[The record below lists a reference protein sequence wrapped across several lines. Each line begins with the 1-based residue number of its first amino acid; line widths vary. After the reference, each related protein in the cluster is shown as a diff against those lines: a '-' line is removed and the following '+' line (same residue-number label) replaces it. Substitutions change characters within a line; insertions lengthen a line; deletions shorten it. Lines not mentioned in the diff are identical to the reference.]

1 LALERARG
9 RFSVTAVD
17 EQSILILNVGS
28 STLKFGLFPLEGGY
42 DPFLHGVLEYSG
54 RAGGEIRLVHSRGG
68 KQESV
73 QVATTRE
80 SAAKELLQYLERSSL
95 FKSVGA
101 VGHRLVHGGS
111 KLRAPVVID
120 KAVRALIEEVIPLA
134 PDHLPT
140 ELRAID
146 EVARFAPDV
155 AQVACFDTAFHAG
168 MPRVAR
174 LFGLPRALL
183 DSGVIRYGFHGLSY
197 EYVTDSL
204 RKRGEL
210 PARTIV
216 AHLGNGASI
225 AAVRDGV
232 GIDTTMGLTP
242 TGGMVMSTRSGDL
255 DPGILLYLLRSR
267 AFSADDVDDA
277 IKHKGGLLGISDSSA
292 DMREL
297 LDARA
302 KDRKA
307 EEAIGVFCYQAKKF
321 IGGYAAALGGLDAL
335 VFTGGIGERSPEV
348 RAQICDGLGFLGVEI
363 DAASNAENSE
373 IISSTKSKVRVRT
386 IRTNEE
392 AMIARHTRKALN
404 PSL

>member
-1 LALERARG
+1 
-9 RFSVTAVD
+9 VTAPGKP
-17 EQSILILNVGS
+17 SILVLNVGS
-28 STLKFGLFPLEGGY
+28 STLKFGLFPLEEGD
-42 DPFLHGVLEYSG
+42 DPLLHGVLEYAG
-54 RAGGEIRLVHSRGG
+54 REGGQLRLVYSGER

-73 QVATTRE
+73 QVAATRE
-80 SAAKELLQYLERSSL
+80 SAARELLEYLERSSL
-95 FKSVGA
+95 FESVRA
-101 VGHRLVHGGS
+101 VGHRLVHGGP
-111 KLRAPVVID
+111 KLRSPVVID
-120 KAVRALIEEVIPLA
+120 NSIRALLEEVVPLA

-140 ELRAID
+140 ELGAID
-146 EVARFAPDV
+146 EVARFAAAV
-155 AQVACFDTAFHAG
+155 TQVACFDTAFHGA

-174 LFGLPRALL
+174 LFGLPRSLL

-197 EYVTDSL
+197 EYVTDAL

-267 AFSADDVDDA
+267 GFSANDVDDVT
-277 IKHKGGLLGISDSSA
+277 KHKGGLLGISDSSS
-292 DMREL
+292 DVRDL
-297 LDARA
+297 LAACANDP
-302 KDRKA
+302 KA

-321 IGGYAAALGGLDAL
+321 IGGYAATLGGIDAL

-348 RAQICDGLGFLGVEI
+348 RGRICEGLGFLGIEI
-363 DAASNAENSE
+363 DAASNGENAET
-373 IISSTKSKVRVRT
+373 ISAAGSSVTVRT
-386 IRTNEE
+386 IKANEE
-392 AMIARHTRKALN
+392 AMIARHTRQAVN
-404 PSL
+404 PRL

>member
-1 LALERARG
+1 M
-9 RFSVTAVD
+9 TAGD

-28 STLKFGLFPLEGGY
+28 STLKFGLFPLTEGD
-42 DPFLHGVLEYSG
+42 DPFLHGVLEYAG
-54 RAGGEIRLVHSRGG
+54 RASGQLRVVYSRER
-68 KQESV
+68 KEDSV
-73 QVATTRE
+73 QVAATRE
-80 SAAKELLQYLERSSL
+80 SAARELLHYLERSSL
-95 FKSVGA
+95 LKSVRA

-120 KAVRALIEEVIPLA
+120 PAVRVLLEEVVPLA

-140 ELRAID
+140 ELGAID
-146 EVARFAPDV
+146 EVARFAPAV
-155 AQVACFDTAFHAG
+155 AQVACFDTAFHGA

-197 EYVTDSL
+197 EYAIDAL

-210 PARTIV
+210 AAHTIV
-216 AHLGNGASI
+216 AHLGNGASM

-267 AFSADDVDDA
+267 GFSADDVDDA
-277 IKHKGGLLGISDSSA
+277 IKHKGGLRGISDSSS
-292 DMREL
+292 DVRDL
-297 LDARA
+297 LAARA
-302 KDRKA
+302 NDPKA
-307 EEAIGVFCYQAKKF
+307 KEAIGVFCYQAKKF
-321 IGGYAAALGGLDAL
+321 IGAYAAALGGLDAL

-348 RAQICDGLGFLGVEI
+348 RAQICEGLGFLGVEI
-363 DAASNAENSE
+363 DEGSNRENAET
-373 IISSTKSKVRVRT
+373 ISATGSRVRVRT
-386 IRTNEE
+386 IKTNEE
-392 AMIARHTRKALN
+392 AMIARHTRQAIK
-404 PSL
+404 PSP